1 MTSTSDKKDDAAV
14 APWAETTE
22 ACIAAANLYAE
33 TMQACWMAGAGA
45 MMESL
50 QSSLETLPQTDTSAA
65 SATSNTSKAPPA
77 ATSWYRPPVE
87 NAFLSMVDDA
97 MKPWRTMMPNH
108 SGHPQHLTERDLF
121 TPQGAAEVLAAYHSG
136 SGFSM
141 AQISFPDEKSVC
153 VTLPAPWAVLTK

>member
-1 MTSTSDKKDDAAV
+1 MNQTTDKTKDGAAD
-14 APWAETTE
+14 PWAQTTE
-22 ACIAAANLYAE
+22 ACLAAANLYAE

-50 QSSLETLPQTDTSAA
+50 QSGLEALPQAGEPTAT
-65 SATSNTSKAPPA
+65 ATSNASKPPKA

-97 MKPWRTMMPNH
+97 MKPWRTMIPDH
-108 SGHPQHLTERDLF
+108 SRNPQHLDEADLF
-121 TPQGAAEVLAAYHSG
+121 TPHGAAQVMAAYHSG

-153 VTLPAPWAVLTK
+153 VTLPAPWAILTK